1 MRLQPGDVVA
11 IDTPGG
17 GGYGTPKEAARDAQH
32 PPGEVRSYPLP
43 DES

>member
-17 GGYGTPKEAARDAQH
+17 GGYGIANEGRTTNRRRLK
-32 PPGEVRSYPLP
+32 G
-43 DES
+43 